1 MSCLEIMKRKNIPL
15 PPSETEEGLT
25 ANDIM
30 HVIRSFYLRMEKINN
45 DDVTDYA
52 EGSFLELLKDYPKSM
67 CSQHLTETMKELIAL
82 IYFESKPEPEKK
94 DPLWEGFSYE
104 QLALYFCR
112 SKSTIHQA
120 ITQNEIQVKQLL
132 AEVTLR
138 TKAKNLALQD
148 LIAEEREKLRENK
161 KIRNNY
167 PKTNKRTPLL

>member
-1 MSCLEIMKRKNIPL
+1 MKRKNIPL

>member
-1 MSCLEIMKRKNIPL
+1 MKRKNIPL

-112 SKSTIHQA
+112 HLTIG
-120 ITQNEIQVKQLL
+120 
-132 AEVTLR
+132 
-138 TKAKNLALQD
+138 
-148 LIAEEREKLRENK
+148 
-161 KIRNNY
+161 
-167 PKTNKRTPLL
+167 